1 MSCGVTTTIPH
12 ASLRYDFEI
21 VFPETIYSS
30 FEIYSVYKG
39 FEIKSLPYICATAHS
54 VHLKSVIYKS
64 AICNQLICNQKSVV
78 KFGKWIGGSLGWVLG
93 GPMGGVL
100 GFVFGALL
108 DDAKFTVTT
117 GSNFS
122 NEKMRYN
129 SATAQGDFAVS
140 LLVLSAAVM
149 KSDGKVLKSE
159 LDYVKGFLLSNFGEE
174 PTQKLLPVLKELL
187 EREIPLQEV
196 CIQIRQYMPEAQRLQ
211 LLHYLFGISK
221 ADGDVSQKEVALI
234 GTIATYLNIDKP
246 DFESVRAMYWR
257 DVDNDYKILEITTE
271 VSDDEVKKAYRKMA
285 VKYHPDKVIDLGEM
299 AQKNAKEK
307 FQIVQEAFENI
318 KKKRGMV

>member
-1 MSCGVTTTIPH
+1 
-12 ASLRYDFEI
+12 
-21 VFPETIYSS
+21 
-30 FEIYSVYKG
+30 
-39 FEIKSLPYICATAHS
+39 
-54 VHLKSVIYKS
+54 
-64 AICNQLICNQKSVV
+64 VV

-93 GPMGGVL
+93 GPIGGVVGFAL
-100 GFVFGALL
+100 GAFL
-108 DDAKFTVTT
+108 DDATLTVTT
-117 GSNFS
+117 STSGGGFS
-122 NEKMRYN
+122 GGNMRYN

-159 LDYVKGFLLSNFGEE
+159 LDYVKGFLRTNFGEE
-174 PTQKLLPVLKELL
+174 GTQKLLPVLKELL
-187 EREIPLQEV
+187 NKEIPLHDV
-196 CIQIRQYMPEAQRLQ
+196 CIQIRQYMPEPQRLQ
-211 LLHYLFGISK
+211 LMHYLFGISK
-221 ADGDVSQKEVALI
+221 ADGDVSQKEV
-234 GTIATYLNIDKP
+234 TIIEQIAGYLNIEKP

-257 DVDNDYKILEITTE
+257 DVHNDYKILEITPG

-307 FQIVQEAFENI
+307 FQLVQEAFENI